1 MGCDLSTGAPF
12 SECTF
17 ISIHAPIVGCD
28 NAKLCIRH
36 HIDGFQSTH
45 PSWGATRSSQYIIQ
59 FTDISIHAPIVGCD
73 EKAYTNFTIRYPFQS
88 THPSWGATLSSN
100 FCRHVFNDF
109 NPRTHR
115 GVRPCRLISAVMYSM
130 ISIHAPIVGCD
141 APNATGALFLDY
153 FNPRTYRGVRHY
165 SYPLTVQ
172 LVLFQSTHPSW
183 GATKIPSVER
193 WNPTISIHAPIVGCD
208 SAEDVTITPSY
219 FISIHAPIVG
229 CDSTIDYERRTYQ
242 YFNPRT
248 HRGVRRDTCNSW
260 SIT

>member
-1 MGCDLSTGAPF
+1 MFNLKVNLA
-12 SECTF
+12 EH

-28 NAKLCIRH
+28 K
-36 HIDGFQSTH
+36 
-45 PSWGATRSSQYIIQ
+45 
-59 FTDISIHAPIVGCD
+59 
-73 EKAYTNFTIRYPFQS
+73 
-88 THPSWGATLSSN
+88 LSSSVLN
-100 FCRHVFNDF
+100 AFVYF

-115 GVRPCRLISAVMYSM
+115 GVRHRFDKWVANW
-130 ISIHAPIVGCD
+130 GK
-141 APNATGALFLDY
+141 
-153 FNPRTYRGVRHY
+153 
-165 SYPLTVQ
+165 
-172 LVLFQSTHPSW
+172 FQSTHPSW